1 MQLFSALRYK
11 NYRVFIIGQALS
23 NIGNMMQMVAVS
35 WIAYKLTDSVF
46 VLGLVTFGKQISGF
60 FTGFFSGVIADRF
73 NRRILLQYA
82 HFTIGCLA
90 FTIFALI
97 WFEVITIYLLIIIQL
112 TIGVLKSL
120 EIPSR
125 QAFVNDLI
133 RDKQYLPNA
142 VALNSTIFNTA
153 RLIGPTVAGILI
165 PLAGE
170 AICLAIYGLMSWVIV
185 VFFFY
190 LRVPEQK
197 KLDTKL
203 NFKTEFLEGFTYA
216 FSHPSIKISLLFVA
230 GFAFFG
236 TSFMVLLP
244 VIAGDIFNSGAEVY
258 GYMNSAQGLGAIIG
272 GVYLAN
278 RAKATTMHKG
288 IFWAAILF
296 CVGLGVISF
305 SSLIVVTIVGIV
317 FTGGGRVIVFAST
330 NTLLQLISNDAK
342 RGRVLSLYIT
352 IFMGSMMLGGLS
364 IGALA
369 DYIGVLNTLMVQSLC
384 CVVIAFFYGKNL
396 KYYDTSELQKKVI
409 APMPKV

>member
-11 NYRVFIIGQALS
+11 NYRIFIIGQALS

-82 HFTIGCLA
+82 HFIIGCLA

-112 TIGVLKSL
+112 AIGVLKSL

-170 AICLAIYGLMSWVIV
+170 AICLAIYGVMSWVIV

-203 NFKTEFLEGFTYA
+203 NFKTEFLEGFMYA
-216 FSHPSIKISLLFVA
+216 FSHRSIKISLLFVA

-305 SSLIVVTIVGIV
+305 SSLIFVTVIGIV
-317 FTGGGRVIVFAST
+317 LTGGGRVIVFAST
-330 NTLLQLISNDAK
+330 NTLLQLISGDAK

-396 KYYDTSELQKKVI
+396 KYYDTSEIQKKVI
-409 APMPKV
+409 APVPKV